1 MNAFLKDMRKRLR
14 LMEPLTIVIGNES
27 CDLDSAVC
35 AIALAY
41 FYESTANRSICMD
54 KRRTIIPVMNISR
67 ENFPLKT
74 EVIFF
79 MHKHGIDINS
89 LICW

>member
-1 MNAFLKDMRKRLR
+1 MLK
-14 LMEPLTIVIGNES
+14 PLTIVIGNES

-41 FYESTANRSICMD
+41 FYESNSINLQCSPRSV
-54 KRRTIIPVMNISR
+54 IPVMNISR

-74 EVIFF
+74 EVIYF
-79 MHKHGIDINS
+79 MNKHGIDIDD
-89 LICW
+89 LICR